1 MDGWSVDRIVSEEV
15 QSGKAAHKK
24 HLKQSGE
31 RERMDREIDP
41 NRAVDFIRDNGKV
54 YAKAKADR
62 VYMEEYRKTVKAQM
76 MTMYN
81 SLPVNAQEREAYRSK
96 TYIDHLKAMQE
107 AVYQDELNRWGMVAA
122 TSTIEAWRTQNANRR
137 GEGKLQ

>member
-1 MDGWSVDRIVSEEV
+1 V
-15 QSGKAAHKK
+15 QRVAHLFQGDDMNEIISDEDVQKALDYLRTNAPKAA
-24 HLKQSGE
+24 Q
-31 RERMDREIDP
+31 
-41 NRAVDFIRDNGKV
+41 
-54 YAKAKADR
+54 AKANKM
-62 VYMEEYRKTVKAQM
+62 YMEEYRKTVKAQM

-96 TYIDHLKAMQE
+96 TYTDHLKAMQE

>member
-1 MDGWSVDRIVSEEV
+1 MRGNMNQIITDDDV
-15 QSGKAAHKK
+15 QKALDYLRTNAPKAA
-24 HLKQSGE
+24 Q
-31 RERMDREIDP
+31 
-41 NRAVDFIRDNGKV
+41 
-54 YAKAKADR
+54 AKANKM
-62 VYMEEYRKTVKAQM
+62 YMEEYRKTVKAQM

-96 TYIDHLKAMQE
+96 TYTDHLKAMQE